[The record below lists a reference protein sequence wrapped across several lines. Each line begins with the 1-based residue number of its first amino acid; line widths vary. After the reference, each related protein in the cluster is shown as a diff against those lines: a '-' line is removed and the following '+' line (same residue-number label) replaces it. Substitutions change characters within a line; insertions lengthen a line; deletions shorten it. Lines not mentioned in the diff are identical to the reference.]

1 MKLCLSVLFC
11 AHTSFT
17 LCPAPLPPLLCILP
31 FPCFPKLLPLKPT
44 PSILSCNNWYPSLP
58 TKLIVPKPLA
68 KLGPT
73 PLSATYVLKIEI
85 KKVGW
90 DFSEVSHAPT
100 DPPHTFWCLIS
111 PHPHNLK
118 TAALA
123 KLN

>member
-1 MKLCLSVLFC
+1 MPCSPASLALHTPIPLLSQ
-11 AHTSFT
+11 A
-17 LCPAPLPPLLCILP
+17 PAPKTHTQHPE
-31 FPCFPKLLPLKPT
+31 
-44 PSILSCNNWYPSLP
+44 CNNWYPSLP

-111 PHPHNLK
+111 PCPHNLK